1 MLGKCWTGAYCR
13 YFRSAVLP
21 LDPVLERSLTV
32 EHITRCAAGPFSRT
46 GGSGTAPRPAPVLQ
60 GGRSSAAICGNT
72 GVDREHLTPE
82 NTLDCRV
89 FWGRFM
95 GGAYDFIAPPGFAEI
110 LLTFWNLHEIVIVC
124 GIGISNACFLCIC
137 EINRRYFR
145 ELFNNIR

>member
-1 MLGKCWTGAYCR
+1 MAAAER
-13 YFRSAVLP
+13 YR
-21 LDPVLERSLTV
+21 
-32 EHITRCAAGPFSRT
+32 AGGESV
-46 GGSGTAPRPAPVLQ
+46 SHCK

-72 GVDREHLTPE
+72 GVDREHLTLE
-82 NTLDCRV
+82 NPLDCRV
-89 FWGRFM
+89 FRGRFM